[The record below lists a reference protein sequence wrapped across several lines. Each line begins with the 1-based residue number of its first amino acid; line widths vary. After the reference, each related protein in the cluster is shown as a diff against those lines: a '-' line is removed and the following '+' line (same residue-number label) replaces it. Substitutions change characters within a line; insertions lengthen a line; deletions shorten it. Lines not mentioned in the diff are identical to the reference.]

1 MRTWFVG
8 GIIGVG
14 ILVALF
20 FCFYPLHTVLTVTA
34 ATGGDTVLCAPLA
47 EGEEFVISFV
57 HSVNKRPVYD
67 TLRVEGDHLVIVKSR
82 FDSFGAGMPDGSTTE
97 GTLSTGKDGW
107 IDWTINRPVPEVTV
121 RVGRVAE
128 HVLHFKGRE
137 IRLSELAEPG
147 KALSFKV
154 EKGSFVRAMKGRCM
168 R

>member
-20 FCFYPLHTVLTVTA
+20 FCFYPLHIVLTVTA
-34 ATGGDTVLCAPLA
+34 ATEGDTVLCAPMA
-47 EGEEFVISFV
+47 EREEFVISFV

-82 FDSFGAGMPDGSTTE
+82 FDSFGAGMPYGSTTE
-97 GTLSTGKDGW
+97 GTLSIGKDGW
-107 IDWTINRPVPEVTV
+107 FEWTINRPVSEVTV

-128 HVLHFKGRE
+128 HVLYLKGRE
-137 IRLSELAEPG
+137 IHLSDVAEPG
-147 KALSFKV
+147 KALSFRV
-154 EKGSFVRAMKGRCM
+154 EKGSFVRVLKGRCI